1 MRLVSTPW
9 TEPLAS
15 EAASGDLAKLY
26 ERIRA
31 ASSRGAVSMLWQSIG
46 HDPRG
51 LGERHAIVLQR
62 LAHRQSRDASEIDL
76 TDSAVAGDSERS
88 SWDGADKITIDLTRF
103 EGVDD
108 DEARVLHRYVNTIQ
122 VQRQDF
128 NGRMLTIRRDDL
140 RAIAAAAGIDVDAL
154 VRRLDDLQLRR
165 A

>member
-1 MRLVSTPW
+1 VDQLLP
-9 TEPLAS
+9 
-15 EAASGDLAKLY
+15 
-26 ERIRA
+26 
-31 ASSRGAVSMLWQSIG
+31 
-46 HDPRG
+46 
-51 LGERHAIVLQR
+51 
-62 LAHRQSRDASEIDL
+62 RDAADIDL
-76 TDSAVAGDSERS
+76 TDSAATADSER